1 MSKLKKEG
9 SVNEDKRVTAQE
21 GDSFEV
27 KSKTHRQ
34 KKVEKGDGDKESK
47 GKASGFKQ
55 LHFLRTVLS
64 F

>member
-9 SVNEDKRVTAQE
+9 SVNEDKRVTAQK

-34 KKVEKGDGDKESK
+34 KKSRKGRRRQRE
-47 GKASGFKQ
+47 Q
-55 LHFLRTVLS
+55 RQS
-64 F
+64 FRV

>member
-34 KKVEKGDGDKESK
+34 KKK
-47 GKASGFKQ
+47 
-55 LHFLRTVLS
+55 
-64 F
+64 

>member
-34 KKVEKGDGDKESK
+34 KKSRKGRRRQRE
-47 GKASGFKQ
+47 Q
-55 LHFLRTVLS
+55 RQS
-64 F
+64 FRV